1 MVLFYNSE
9 TKLRKFS
16 GEYISTP
23 RYIQLLGYP
32 YLRNNPT
39 NTNRAT
45 NPANPDWPNSLMIDV
60 RFPIT
65 LMPNIPLPNN
75 TSPIAPMA
83 KKDISK

>member
-9 TKLRKFS
+9 TKLRKHS
-16 GEYISTP
+16 RGYISIP
-23 RYIQLLGYP
+23 YYIQLLGYP

-39 NTNRAT
+39 NTNKAT
-45 NPANPDWPNSLMIDV
+45 NPANPDWPNSPIIDV

-83 KKDISK
+83 RKDISK

>member
-1 MVLFYNSE
+1 M
-9 TKLRKFS
+9 FS
-16 GEYISTP
+16 GAKINP
-23 RYIQLLGYP
+23 PHYIQLLGYP

-39 NTNRAT
+39 NTNKAT
-45 NPANPDWPNSLMIDV
+45 NPANPDWPNLPMIDV

-65 LMPNIPLPNN
+65 LIPNMPVPNN

>member
-1 MVLFYNSE
+1 MVLFYNLE

-83 KKDISK
+83 KKDNSK

>member
-1 MVLFYNSE
+1 MVLFYNLERES
-9 TKLRKFS
+9 RKFS
-16 GEYISTP
+16 GAKINP
-23 RYIQLLGYP
+23 PHIIQLLGYP
-32 YLRNNPT
+32 YFRNNPT

-65 LMPNIPLPNN
+65 LTPNIPLPNN

-83 KKDISK
+83 RKDINK